1 MESNRNRKGPQRMLN
16 PAVFLQIRKLR
27 ANVNVTCSKG
37 DNTLVTFIVIYVFEF
52 SSVVSLYVT

>member
-1 MESNRNRKGPQRMLN
+1 MLN

-27 ANVNVTCSKG
+27 ASVNVTCSKD

-52 SSVVSLYVT
+52 SSVISLYVT